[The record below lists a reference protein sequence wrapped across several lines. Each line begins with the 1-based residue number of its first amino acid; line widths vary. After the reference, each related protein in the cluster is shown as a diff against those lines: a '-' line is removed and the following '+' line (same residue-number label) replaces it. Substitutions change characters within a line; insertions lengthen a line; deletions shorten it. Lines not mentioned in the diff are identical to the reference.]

1 MKVSALILLFVF
13 QVLLQSCDVFQNRN
27 AVSFL
32 RVFYTF
38 VVCVRRWLKDN
49 DDVKICEESK
59 RKELGTV
66 ELVPRLVKIS
76 QVVDDIIQYHHY
88 RRQSDNIKNSVED
101 SDEDKDSEICDE
113 SGEVKCDGEKKLPLF
128 VEMTVSV
135 LNRCVHFLPSKNKEQ
150 KLLVLDILQEGLLI
164 LEMWENELL
173 PIVHAI
179 WSPFVSRF
187 AETTDH
193 LVINRSVS
201 LLCTLARTAKDFIRS
216 RTLK

>member
-1 MKVSALILLFVF
+1 MCQDLIFLFVF
-13 QVLLQSCDVFQNRN
+13 QVLLQSCDVFQDRN

-38 VVCVRRWLKDN
+38 IFSVRRWLKDN
-49 DDVKICEESK
+49 NNEVKTCQEING
-59 RKELGTV
+59 KEMGTL
-66 ELVPRLVKIS
+66 ELVPRIMQTS
-76 QVVDDIIQYHHY
+76 HVVNYIIQYHHY
-88 RRQSDNIKNSVED
+88 KKQSDDIKNSIKD
-101 SDEDKDSEICDE
+101 NDKDKDSGVYNE
-113 SGEVKCDGEKKLPLF
+113 SGEVNCGGENKLPLF

-135 LNRCVHFLPSKNKEQ
+135 LKTCVHFLPSKNREQ
-150 KLLVLDILQEGLLI
+150 KLLVLAILQEGLVI
-164 LEMWENELL
+164 LETWENELL

-187 AETTDH
+187 AETSDH
-193 LVINRSVS
+193 LLISRSFG